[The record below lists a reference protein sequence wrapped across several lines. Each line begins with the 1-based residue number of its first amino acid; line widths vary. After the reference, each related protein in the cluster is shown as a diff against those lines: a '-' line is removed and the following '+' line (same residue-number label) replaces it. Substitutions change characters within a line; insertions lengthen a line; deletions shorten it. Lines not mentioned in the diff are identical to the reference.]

1 MAKTSDLNGASQK
14 TGIEWTNRT
23 WNPTTGCDK
32 ISAGCKHCYAEPLA
46 ARLQAM
52 GNPRYTNGFALTLHP
67 DKVREP
73 LGWRTPELVF
83 VNSMSDMLHRDIPIA
98 FILDC
103 FDTMIRANWHTYQ
116 ILTKRPERWEEVTAA
131 VLARFGHW
139 PNNVL
144 PGATVENRKALPR
157 LEMLA
162 KAGDA
167 AAVRMISVEPLLES
181 LGPAAELAARLK
193 AAGIGWAITGGEAG
207 WDARPA
213 ELDWFR
219 EVRDACALAGVPFFH
234 KQHGGVGVTKD
245 VKRGGTLAVLDGQL
259 HHAMPVVKLGAPPTS
274 GKGAKGRSLP
284 MFEGA

>member
-1 MAKTSDLNGASQK
+1 MSAK

-32 ISAGCKHCYAEPLA
+32 ISAGCKNCYAEPLA
-46 ARLQAM
+46 HRLQRM
-52 GNPRYTNGFALTLHP
+52 GNRRYVNGFDLTLHQ
-67 DKVREP
+67 DKVTEP

-83 VNSMSDMLHRDIPIA
+83 VNSMSDLLHKDVPIA

-103 FDTMIRANWHTYQ
+103 FSTMARANWHTYQ
-116 ILTKRPERWEEVTAA
+116 ILTKRPGRWAEVTAA
-131 VLARFGHW
+131 VVDHLGYW

-144 PGATVENRKALPR
+144 PGTSVENRKALPR
-157 LEMLA
+157 LEELA
-162 KAGDA
+162 AAGDSQ
-167 AAVRMISVEPLLES
+167 AVRMVSVEPLLES
-181 LGPAAELAARLK
+181 LGPVEELAEKLR
-193 AAGIGWAITGGEAG
+193 AAAIGWVITGGEAG

-234 KQHGGVGVTKD
+234 KQHGGVGMTKD
-245 VKRGGTLAVLDGQL
+245 IKRGGTLAVLDGEL
-259 HHAMPVVKLGAPPTS
+259 HHAMPVVKLGPAPTS
-274 GKGAKGRSLP
+274 IRGAKASRSLP